1 MAARLILTL
10 EVKHDIA
17 DAYLWYQSQRSGL
30 GEEFVRC
37 VEDCL
42 DTIQRR
48 PRLSAP
54 VYEDYRRAFVRRF
67 PYCVVYEFE
76 KATVTVYSVI
86 HTARDPDKWH
96 ARLP

>member
-10 EVKHDIA
+10 EVKQDIA
-17 DAYLWYQSQRSGL
+17 EAYLWYQSQRPGL
-30 GEEFVRC
+30 GEEFLRS

-48 PRLSAP
+48 PKLSAP
-54 VYEDYRRAFVRRF
+54 VYQDYRRALVRRF
-67 PYCVVYEFE
+67 PYFVVYEFE
-76 KATVTVYSVI
+76 KATVTIYSVI
-86 HTARDPDKWH
+86 HTARDPAKWR